1 VSRPCAVLFD
11 RDETIVVDVPFNGD
25 PSRVAPAPNAKA
37 LLDRL
42 RAAGLPLAVVSNQSG
57 VGRGY
62 ITAEQ
67 VDAVNRR
74 VDELLGPFAGFFVC
88 LHSPD
93 EFCECRKP
101 KPKLILDAAR
111 ALGVDP
117 ACCVVVGDRDSDIEA
132 ARNAGARPLKI
143 SGPQE
148 LEKAVDE
155 ILTLRLRSG

>member
-1 VSRPCAVLFD
+1 MLFD

-25 PSRVAPAPNAKA
+25 PDRVEPAPNARA

-57 VGRGY
+57 IGRGFV
-62 ITAEQ
+62 TPGQ

-74 VDELLGPFAGFFVC
+74 IEDLLGPFAGFFVC
-88 LHSPD
+88 PHAPED
-93 EFCECRKP
+93 ACECRKP

-117 ACCVVVGDRDSDIEA
+117 ACCVVVGDRESDVEA
-132 ARNAGARPLKI
+132 ARKAGAIPLKVA
-143 SGPQE
+143 GPHE
-148 LEKAVDE
+148 LERAVEE
-155 ILTLRLRSG
+155 ILRLTTA

>member
-1 VSRPCAVLFD
+1 VLFD

-25 PSRVAPAPNAKA
+25 PDRVQPAPHARE

-57 VGRGY
+57 IGRGL

-67 VDAVNRR
+67 AEAVNRR

-88 LHSPD
+88 PHAPED
-93 EFCECRKP
+93 ACECRKP

-111 ALGVDP
+111 ALGVEP
-117 ACCVVVGDRDSDIEA
+117 SCCVVVGDRQSDVDA
-132 ARNAGARPLKI
+132 AKNAGAIAIKI
-143 SGPQE
+143 AGPHE
-148 LEKAVDE
+148 LERAVEE
-155 ILTLRLRSG
+155 ILARR